1 MDRQE
6 KQTIGFSSLLRLI
19 RKSLGV
25 IVSLAII
32 AFVGTYILINEYM
45 PSKYTVRS
53 SVAIIPRTD
62 VGLSFNENRFVQAAD
77 KYYGLLDS
85 EIFRQLVWENV
96 EGDRQPADKLTI
108 VSEEASNLI
117 FLEGE
122 STSPKRAFSIAKSAI
137 NNYKKMINYS
147 QDSYFLD
154 TFSLPNAEQIQ
165 EKSNRS
171 FLLAAAVSGLVL
183 TLGIFLVALSYI
195 FSDKV
200 YTIEQAKRKING
212 RFIGSIAA
220 QKKDKKGKVV
230 ISQISTPAAIVK
242 DYQKT
247 AISIDYSMRQAQHNV
262 LLISSVNPG
271 EGKSTAA
278 LNLAIALHQLNR
290 KVLLLDLDLRH
301 PKLAEYAHVE
311 VTESTEISQLLLEKK
326 PQKIKQYIK
335 QHEDLGIDY
344 IFGKKAIFHEE
355 PAVIER
361 LEQFLKVLKREYD
374 YIIIDTSPIGI
385 VKETYLKASLAEEI
399 LLVVRQGTTN
409 ADQVNKVIE
418 DMRLSNLSLIGF
430 ILNGVP
436 LKD

>member
-1 MDRQE
+1 MNRQE
-6 KQTIGFSSLLRLI
+6 KQPVEFSSMLRLI
-19 RKSLGV
+19 KKSLGV

-32 AFVGTYILINEYM
+32 TFVGTYILVNEYM
-45 PSKYTVRS
+45 PSKYLARS

-85 EIFRQLVWENV
+85 EVFRQIVWENV
-96 EGDRQPADKLTI
+96 EGDRQSADKLTI
-108 VSEEASNLI
+108 VSEESSNLI
-117 FLEGE
+117 FFEGE

-147 QDSYFLD
+147 QDNYFLD

-171 FLLAAAVSGLVL
+171 LLLAAAVSGLVL
-183 TLGIFLVALSYI
+183 TLGILLVALGYL

-200 YTIEQAKRKING
+200 YTVEQAKRRING

-220 QKKDKKGKVV
+220 QKRKRKEAVV
-230 ISQISTPAAIVK
+230 ISQVSTPPALVQ
-242 DYQKT
+242 DYQKA
-247 AISIDYSMRQAQHNV
+247 AITIDYSMRQSQRKV

-290 KVLLLDLDLRH
+290 NVLLLDLDLRH
-301 PKLAEYAHVE
+301 PKLAEYANLDVS
-311 VTESTEISQLLLEKK
+311 ESIEISQLLTETN
-326 PQKIKQYIK
+326 PQRVKGYIK
-335 QHEDLGIDY
+335 QDKDLGIDY
-344 IFGKKAIFHEE
+344 IFGTKAIFHEE
-355 PAVIER
+355 PDMMKR
-361 LEQFLKVLKREYD
+361 LEQLLEILKSEYD
-374 YIIIDTSPIGI
+374 YIILDTSPIGI

-399 LLVVRQGTTN
+399 LLVVRQGATN
-409 ADQVNKVIE
+409 AELVNKVIE
-418 DMRLSNLSLIGF
+418 DMKLSKLPLIGF

-436 LKD
+436 QKG